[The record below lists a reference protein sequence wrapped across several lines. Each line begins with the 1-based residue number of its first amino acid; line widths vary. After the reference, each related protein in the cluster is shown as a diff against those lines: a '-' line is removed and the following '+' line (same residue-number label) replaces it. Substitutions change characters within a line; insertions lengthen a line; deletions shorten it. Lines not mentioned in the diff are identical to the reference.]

1 MKFFSSF
8 VKRKAYLFFPSQC
21 KLKNEAYYS
30 GSSLKGI
37 LTCFSFMMSSKV
49 DANKKASNIPNEYI
63 YISKATKENVLKRKK
78 YQIHFS

>member
-1 MKFFSSF
+1 MKLFASL

-49 DANKKASNIPNEYI
+49 DVNKKANNIPIEYI
-63 YISKATKENVLKRKK
+63 YISKAIKENSLKRKK
-78 YQIHFS
+78 YQIDFS